1 MKETKKKNTKDSIFS
16 FRCVHHYHSV
26 LILWLSSRLGLPFD
40 SFNILSIHN
49 DSWKCQSTVKRARVS
64 TLIQIIPQKKSL
76 RTPKN
81 SIEHFSYWID
91 FFFFF
96 SKRTTTKAL
105 ATHLRRCQNEG
116 GQGTFSLMYVQ
127 SLDERFFIWYR
138 IDLISASYF
147 SSVPHSH
154 QTDYLSSSSN
164 MLVIMSVF
172 GADPE
177 SSSFSLRFKLKHIK
191 SRMRYDAKWSLLNR

>member
-1 MKETKKKNTKDSIFS
+1 MPIDGKTSARFHSYTNNTSEEELEDTKKRHWAFFLLN
-16 FRCVHHYHSV
+16 
-26 LILWLSSRLGLPFD
+26 W
-40 SFNILSIHN
+40 
-49 DSWKCQSTVKRARVS
+49 
-64 TLIQIIPQKKSL
+64 
-76 RTPKN
+76 
-81 SIEHFSYWID
+81 